1 MINILDRTKLFA
13 LRIIRLYASLPR
25 STEAQVIGKQV
36 LGSGTSVGAHLRE
49 GKRSRSNAEMISK
62 TECALQELEETLYW
76 LELLSDSGIVKT
88 ERLSDLK
95 KEADELI
102 AILVASVKTIKKRRK
117 KNE

>member
-1 MINILDRTKLFA
+1 M
-13 LRIIRLYASLPR
+13 
-25 STEAQVIGKQV
+25 
-36 LGSGTSVGAHLRE
+36 GAHLRE

-95 KEADELI
+95 KEADELT
-102 AILVASVKTIKKRRK
+102 AILVASVKTIKKHRK